1 MRNDFRHYQNEIGL
15 NDAVTHAWGS
25 PFAFEEQALL
35 YVPPNMP
42 EPNSSE
48 YTQAVVQAALPVV
61 KAAGGCSFLLFTSLR
76 AMNEA
81 RDRLQQL
88 FAEQNL
94 TYPVLV
100 QGDKPKAEL
109 LSRFRELGNAVLI
122 GSHSFWEG
130 VDVKGEALSVV
141 VIDRLPFSPPDD
153 PVVAARIE
161 TLKKVALTVKHYT
174 SRWPKARAIA
184 PIHPSIPRN
193 CHCVCGL
200 PLMAIDDSP
209 A

>member
-1 MRNDFRHYQNEIGL
+1 
-15 NDAVTHAWGS
+15 
-25 PFAFEEQALL
+25 
-35 YVPPNMP
+35 
-42 EPNSSE
+42 
-48 YTQAVVQAALPVV
+48 
-61 KAAGGCSFLLFTSLR
+61 
-76 AMNEA
+76 MNEA

-153 PVVAARIE
+153 PVVAARQVRV
-161 TLKKVALTVKHYT
+161 LCARDPAPSVKRRQCSVERLASPDRT
-174 SRWPKARAIA
+174 DVSRWHSEPGCHERRIAGVDESLHVVFGELARQIEG
-184 PIHPSIPRN
+184 
-193 CHCVCGL
+193 VK
-200 PLMAIDDSP
+200 P
-209 A
+209 AAH